1 MFLKVHELNLT
12 TGRPVA
18 IINKE
23 SAKALNVHVN
33 ERVSIKKVNFKKNI
47 IAIVDIS
54 ANFTDQDVIIVS
66 KEIIDILKV
75 KKGEVVEVSAA
86 QKPLSVNYIVK
97 KLNGKELNYTEIF
110 SIISDIVENK
120 LSEAEIAYFVS
131 AVYLRKMSINE
142 TIDLTR
148 AIIQAGK
155 ILNFDS
161 KKIIADKHC
170 IGGLAGNRTTPIVT
184 AIIAAAIEKYKLKA
198 VMPKTSSRA
207 ISSAAG
213 TADVMETIT
222 NVEFSAN
229 QIKEI
234 LERAN
239 ACLVWG
245 GVIGLAPADDKII
258 QVERLLSLDPESQLI
273 ASILAKKISVGST
286 HILIDIP
293 FGASSKIA
301 NEVDAKKLKEKFE
314 QVAKAFKLNIKIL
327 LTKGDEPI
335 GNGIG
340 PLLELRDVL
349 MVLNRE
355 KNAPLDLENKSL
367 LLATELFSLISNI
380 HKDKARQICVS
391 LLESKAAHR
400 AFQKIIEAQGT
411 NLKTIDKKLELAKF
425 KTTIV
430 AEHSGKIEEISSKKF
445 SALGRMA
452 GAPESKKAGIYLHRH
467 LKDYVRKNDPLFDIY
482 SENKDKLN
490 YTAEI
495 AKRINPIKIKQD
507 KK

>member
-1 MFLKVHELNLT
+1 MFLKVHELKLT

-18 IINKE
+18 ILNEEAAKE
-23 SAKALNVHVN
+23 LNVHVN
-33 ERVSIKKVNFKKNI
+33 ERVSLKKTNFKKNI
-47 IAIVDIS
+47 VAIVDIS
-54 ANFTDQDVIIVS
+54 KDFTDKGVVIVS
-66 KEIIDILKV
+66 KEVIDILNV
-75 KKGEVVEVSAA
+75 KKDEVVEVSAA
-86 QKPLSVNYIVK
+86 QKPLSVNYILK

-110 SIISDIVENK
+110 AIISDIVENK

-148 AIIQAGK
+148 AIVQAGK
-155 ILNFDS
+155 ILNFDHR
-161 KKIIADKHC
+161 KIIADKHC

-184 AIIAAAIEKYKLKA
+184 SIIAAAIDKYKLKA

-213 TADVMETIT
+213 TADVIETIA
-222 NVEFSAN
+222 NVEFSMN
-229 QIKEI
+229 RIKDI
-234 LERAN
+234 LEKAN

-245 GVIGLAPADDKII
+245 GTIGLAPADDKII

-293 FGASSKIA
+293 FGSSAKISTE
-301 NEVDAKKLKEKFE
+301 NDAKKLKEKFE
-314 QVAKAFKLNIKIL
+314 KVAKAFKLNLRVIL
-327 LTKGDEPI
+327 TNGDQPI

-349 MVLNRE
+349 AVLNRE
-355 KNAPLDLENKSL
+355 KNAPLDLENKVL
-367 LLATELFSLISNI
+367 LLSTELLSLISNI
-380 HKDKARQICVS
+380 SKNKARQICLS
-391 LLESKAAHR
+391 LLESKMAYKS
-400 AFQKIIEAQGT
+400 FQKIIEAQGG
-411 NLKTIDKKLELAKF
+411 NFKTIGKKLELAKF

-430 AEHSGKIEEISSKKF
+430 AEHTGKIEDISSKKL

-452 GAPESKKAGIYLHRH
+452 GAPESKKAGIFLHRH
-467 LKDYVRKNDPLFDIY
+467 LNDYVRKNDPLFDIY
-482 SENKDKLN
+482 SENKEKLN
-490 YTAEI
+490 YAADI
-495 AKRINPIKIKQD
+495 AKRINPVKIKVV
-507 KK
+507 K